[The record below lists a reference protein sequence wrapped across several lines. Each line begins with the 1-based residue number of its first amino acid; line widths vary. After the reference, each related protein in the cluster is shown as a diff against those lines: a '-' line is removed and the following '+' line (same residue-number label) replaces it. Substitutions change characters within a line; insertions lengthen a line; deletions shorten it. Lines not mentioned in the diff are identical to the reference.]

1 MTLKH
6 ALHPVGACGTGEF
19 KIALAATTSCIVL
32 ELHVTTLVMWHNA
45 VVYQQSA
52 PIILA
57 AMPSAI

>member
-6 ALHPVGACGTGEF
+6 ALF
-19 KIALAATTSCIVL
+19 KIALAATTSGIVL

-45 VVYQQSA
+45 VFYQQSA